1 MKHLVSLK
9 KSMPL
14 PFFICGNI
22 RKWSNGVLLPGKVA
36 IVCFVCMMH
45 PFFSGKK
52 DAFFNTN
59 LGLYLAYK

>member
-1 MKHLVSLK
+1 
-9 KSMPL
+9 MPL

-45 PFFSGKK
+45 PFFQWKK
-52 DAFFNTN
+52 GCFF
-59 LGLYLAYK
+59 LIQILAYILLINKLLSIC

>member
-1 MKHLVSLK
+1 
-9 KSMPL
+9 MPL